1 MSHLQAW
8 ASNDTYEARVEA
20 IAEDD
25 GTVLRAPTEKQGLIP
40 LCKDTFR
47 GTVSHVVAL
56 LAANHAAALSHYNQH
71 SSHGLAYRLHTVARG
86 EIAICSHELHH

>member
-1 MSHLQAW
+1 MITCVQAW

-20 IAEDD
+20 VTEDN

-47 GTVSHVVAL
+47 GTVSNCTL
-56 LAANHAAALSHYNQH
+56 F
-71 SSHGLAYRLHTVARG
+71 
-86 EIAICSHELHH
+86 